1 MARKRETYT
10 QAELSLRLSPREAR
24 AAQRR
29 VRKLAK
35 AAPTDDRGGIS
46 KQIKAFFDEAREGR
60 NAASF
65 RPGRRGFGGKG
76 VGRINMVEPV
86 PELQGTS
93 VQVCGMWPFV
103 AGTGSPVVGV
113 PLGVNLL
120 NGSLFCADPISWFL
134 ASMVLNPSCFI
145 LGRPGL
151 GKSSL
156 VRHLVTVLQAWGI
169 TPMVLSD
176 TKGEY
181 TSLIRMLGGSDIQI
195 GRGRSHINPLDY
207 RALAAQL
214 AAITD
219 PSKLRVAMEEM
230 RGRRDTTMLSLL
242 ALVRGEELATHEKSL
257 ITAATRLLD
266 DDLSHAPVI
275 VDLIRLIDE
284 RPPALAALARDG
296 GDRKVYDGRVRSLV
310 DDLTAL
316 DVNGPF
322 GDIFGRPSTVSIEMG
337 VPMSFDMSSI
347 DDAELTLQAAVQT
360 VCWNLGSAVVSAD
373 KHMAEAGLHEQR
385 HYFLVMDEL
394 WRMLRASPA
403 LVFFIDALTRL
414 NRQRAIGQALITHTM
429 NDLELATDQL
439 TKIAWGFVERSA
451 MVYMGG
457 LAESE
462 MGNLETVFAM
472 SSREKSMI
480 TDWSAEG
487 GMNPETNK
495 AAAPPGLGKFLM
507 KIGKRPGTPFQVM
520 LTDIE
525 RDVNNTNLAWMAA
538 AERAA
543 SAAAH
548 NSDEVAA

>member
-1 MARKRETYT
+1 MARRQKEF
-10 QAELSLRLSPREAR
+10 APSELSLRLTPREAR
-24 AAQRR
+24 AVQRR
-29 VRKLAK
+29 VKRVEK
-35 AAPTDDRGGIS
+35 AAPKDERGGLR
-46 KQIKAFFDEAREGR
+46 KQFSAFFENARESR
-60 NAASF
+60 DAASY

-76 VGRINMVEPV
+76 TGRVNIVTPV
-86 PELQGTS
+86 PELQGTT
-93 VQVCGMWPFV
+93 VQACGLWPFV
-103 AGTGSPVVGV
+103 AGAGSPVVGV

-120 NGSLFCADPISWFL
+120 NGSLFCADPINWFL
-134 ASMVLNPSCFI
+134 ANMILNPSAFI

-181 TSLIRMLGGSDIQI
+181 TELIRKLGGTPIPI

-207 RALAAQL
+207 RALAHQL
-214 AAITD
+214 EAIPD
-219 PSKLRVAMEEM
+219 EDKRREALEEM
-230 RGRRDTTMLSLL
+230 RGRRNTTLLSLL
-242 ALVRGEELATHEKSL
+242 ALMRGETLQTHEQS
-257 ITAATRLLD
+257 IATAALRLLD
-266 DDLSHAPVI
+266 DDLTKAPVI
-275 VDLIRLIDE
+275 RDLIEQIDA
-284 RPPALAALARDG
+284 RPQALRALARDG
-296 GDRKVYDGRVRSLV
+296 GRDEVYDERVRSLV
-310 DDLTAL
+310 DDMTAL
-316 DVNGPF
+316 DVDGPF
-322 GDIFGRPSTVSIEMG
+322 GDIFGKPSTVSIEMG

-373 KHMAEAGLHEQR
+373 KHMAEAGLHAQR

-394 WRMLRASPA
+394 WRMLRASA
-403 LVFFIDALTRL
+403 VMVFFVDALTRL

-429 NDLELATDQL
+429 NDLELATPQL
-439 TKIAWGFVERSA
+439 TKMAWGFVERSA
-451 MVYMGG
+451 MVFMGG

-472 SSREKSMI
+472 SSREKGMI

-487 GMNPETNK
+487 GVNPETSR

-507 KIGKRPGTPFQVM
+507 KIGKRPGTPFQVV

-525 RDVNNTNLAWMAA
+525 RGVNNTNLAWMEAA
-538 AERAA
+538 DRAA
-543 SAAAH
+543 NAAVH
-548 NSDEVAA
+548 QLEEVAA